1 MASSDGR
8 TLPQWLSTAT
18 QIAAPITLVST
29 LLFYFGYVYTKSQYA
44 YFGVDVDTIG
54 LTPRDY
60 VMRSPQPLLVPLL
73 VLVVLSVAAVA
84 LSGRLRAEAGERRAL
99 PDGDAHVRRVAR
111 PWVIGSGAVLGA
123 GLLLLLGYAWWG
135 AWPYL
140 SLVSALLIGVGAGV
154 CASALPF
161 ATTKAPGTVAGL
173 WVLVLAAAFW
183 AVSITADWSGRGQA
197 EQVARNLDELPA
209 VILDSPADLHLRN
222 TVAAP
227 EDLCWVSGPAPDP
240 ACAAL
245 TDEPRYRYRGLRL
258 LVQGPSAMF
267 LVPSAWSPSATTLM
281 VPRTSDAR
289 LQFQFVNTSPF

>member
-1 MASSDGR
+1 VASASGR
-8 TLPQWLSTAT
+8 ALPQWLSTAT

-73 VLVVLSVAAVA
+73 VLTVLSVAAVA
-84 LSGRLRAEAGERRAL
+84 LHGRLEVDAREERAKPEGAAR
-99 PDGDAHVRRVAR
+99 VRRVANR
-111 PWVIGSGAVLGA
+111 WVAGSATVLGV
-123 GLLLLLGYAWWG
+123 GLVLLLAYAWWG

-140 SLVSALLIGVGAGV
+140 SLVSALLIGLGAGL

-161 ATTKAPGTVAGL
+161 ATSKAPGTVAGL

-183 AVSITADWSGRGQA
+183 SVSITADWSGRGQA
-197 EQVARNLDELPA
+197 QQVARHLDQLPA
-209 VILDSPADLHLRN
+209 VILDSPADLRLRN
-222 TVAAP
+222 TVTPP
-227 EDLCWVSGPAPDP
+227 EDLCWRTGDAPDP

-245 TDEPRYRYRGLRL
+245 TDQPRYRYRGLRL
-258 LVQGPSAMF
+258 LVQGPTAMF
-267 LVPSAWSPSATTLM
+267 LVPSAWSASATTLM
-281 VPRTSDAR
+281 VPRGGDVR
-289 LQFQFVNTSPF
+289 MQFQFVNTSPF

>member
-1 MASSDGR
+1 MASTEGR
-8 TLPQWLSTAT
+8 SLPQWLSTAT

-73 VLVVLSVAAVA
+73 VLVVLAVAAVA
-84 LSGRLRAEAGERRAL
+84 LHGRLEVQAGQERAKA
-99 PDGDAHVRRVAR
+99 DGDAHVRRVAR
-111 PWVIGSGAVLGA
+111 RWVAGSGAVLGA
-123 GLLLLLGYAWWG
+123 GLVLLLAYAWWG

-140 SLVSALLIGVGAGV
+140 SLVSACLVGVGAGV

-161 ATTKAPGTVAGL
+161 ATRNAPGTVAGL
-173 WVLVLAAAFW
+173 WVIVVAAAFW

-197 EQVARNLDELPA
+197 EQVARNLDQLPA

-227 EDLCWVSGPAPDP
+227 EDLCWLTGAAPDP

-245 TDEPRYRYRGLRL
+245 IDQPRYRYRGLHL

-267 LVPSAWSPSATTLM
+267 LVPNAWSPSATTLM
-281 VPRTSDAR
+281 VPRTTDAR